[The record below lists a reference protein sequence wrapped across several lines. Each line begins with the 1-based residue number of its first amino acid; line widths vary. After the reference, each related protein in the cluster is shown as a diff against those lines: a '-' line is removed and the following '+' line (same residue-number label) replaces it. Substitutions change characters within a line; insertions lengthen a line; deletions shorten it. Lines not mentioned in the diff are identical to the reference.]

1 MDLCEASGM
10 KKYTVI
16 CFVSIVLLLVSGCGK
31 REESP
36 QQSPQQSTNKSAA
49 TTAGA
54 DIPGASKYAIL
65 NTIEFKGSGNFRSQE
80 LGTMVVQKQPLVQNK
95 AAYSFCFDA
104 DIEANQENA
113 FCNITS
119 PCISVVR
126 DTDTERL
133 TGGDSVLKIPA
144 IVGNYALDQIT
155 EAIKIDG
162 TSRKRVFNFDVPPE
176 FPQTISYEITGTPQT
191 LEGGVEAVAVLA
203 VSEPFDYCIPGT
215 ETVVQAKHQVLC
227 VLNKAMD
234 EVFYMCSSF
243 TAVNDMDEGTERLS
257 IESVMCR
264 LDKENKP
271 LSFKGLDA
279 KFDEYLDLMDFAT
292 EEPDPVSNM
301 GMPMWAIH
309 SLAVRDAADITAGA
323 AIEGK
328 PNFVILATLGTMLL
342 ADSAFSV
349 ATTLLHQTGCIS
361 WQWDGIPNYLGQRV
375 GLGAAQAYE
384 GLTGTADEEMEKRW
398 AENVGTAY
406 ELYSIFLP
414 GATPK
419 FSGAGLRITT
429 SGAEKGLKFVRDERI
444 AYRLGLVSRNLYRY
458 GKPVDTMTQVCARLE
473 RLENIKKAA
482 EVAKLFKDFP
492 AWAGIGENDV
502 IANAQ
507 ETLASD
513 PDNKA
518 VKDTLAAAYS
528 HRAHEQY
535 QNGGYEA
542 AVESYKL
549 ALTLDPDNKT
559 IQDKLKKSEYL
570 RLTSD
575 ETPATHGSGSTPDN
589 HVDEEHIRKGEYDE
603 AIADYEKALRD
614 ISYSDPNLKI
624 IMDNLKAA
632 YIARAEARIKK
643 GEYDT
648 AIEDCDK
655 ALDIDP
661 FYGYAYMIR
670 GDAHCGKSE
679 YDEAIDNYEKALQE
693 TSASDPHKTIAQGK
707 MAAAYVSRAVVYYK
721 KDEFDRAIADCTR
734 SIAIDSTQ
742 GEAYNVRGLAYRFS
756 NRWNEAVDD
765 AERACALDST
775 NATFMDNLKKAYVS
789 RAFNHNDNGE
799 YDMAIA
805 DCNKAIGVDG
815 GYALAYDTRAVSH
828 TNKGLA
834 AGDDGEGDL
843 DEAIADEQKA
853 IVLDPNEALYKPRLA
868 TCHYNRG
875 IARANKREYPPA
887 FDDFLE
893 AMKLD
898 PDKTGIY
905 KLQLALAYN
914 KRGTEY
920 SDEQH
925 DYDSAIADYEKALEL
940 EPGDPLFLNN
950 LAIVKENKR
959 KAEEGAGGAP

>member
-1 MDLCEASGM
+1 M

-16 CFVSIVLLLVSGCGK
+16 CFVSVVLLLLFGCGK

-36 QQSPQQSTNKSAA
+36 QQSPQQSTNQSAA
-49 TTAGA
+49 TTASA
-54 DIPGASKYAIL
+54 DIPGASKYEVL

-80 LGTMVVQKQPLVQNK
+80 LGMMVVQKQPLVQNK

-104 DIEANQENA
+104 DIEANQEKA
-113 FCNITS
+113 FGNITS

-126 DTDTERL
+126 DTETERL
-133 TGGDSVLKIPA
+133 TGGDTVLRIPA

-155 EAIKIDG
+155 EAITIDG
-162 TSRKRVFNFDVPPE
+162 TSQKRVFNFDVSPE

-203 VSEPFDYCIPGT
+203 VSEPFDYCVPGT

-234 EVFYMCSSF
+234 EVLYMCSSF
-243 TAVNDMDEGTERLS
+243 SAQNDNGDEEESLR
-257 IESVMCR
+257 IESVMCG

-279 KFDEYLDLMDFAT
+279 KFDEYLERMDFAT
-292 EEPDPVSNM
+292 EEPDPVSNI
-301 GMPMWAIH
+301 GMPLWAIH

-349 ATTLLHQTGCIS
+349 ATTLLHQTGYIS

-375 GLGAAQAYE
+375 GLGAAQSYE
-384 GLTGTADEEMEKRW
+384 GLTGTADPEMEKRW

-414 GATPK
+414 SGAPK

-429 SGAEKGLKFVRDERI
+429 SGAEKGLKFVKDERI
-444 AYRLGLVSRNLYRY
+444 AYRVGLVSRNLYRY
-458 GKPVDTMTQVCARLE
+458 GKPVDRMTQVCTRLE

-502 IANAQ
+502 ITNAQ

-542 AVESYKL
+542 AVEDYKL
-549 ALTLDPDNKT
+549 ALNLDPNNKT

-570 RLTSD
+570 RTRLMPS
-575 ETPATHGSGSTPDN
+575 EPPATNGSSNTQTPDN

-603 AIADYEKALRD
+603 AIADYEKALQKM
-614 ISYSDPNLKI
+614 SYSDPNLKTL
-624 IMDNLKAA
+624 MDDLKAA
-632 YIARAEARIKK
+632 YIARAEAKIKK
-643 GEYDT
+643 GEYDS
-648 AIEDCDK
+648 AIDDCDK

-661 FYGYAYMIR
+661 FYGYAYIIR
-670 GDAHCGKSE
+670 GDAHCGKDE

-693 TSASDPHKTIAQGK
+693 TSASDPHHKIAQDK
-707 MAAAYVSRAVVYYK
+707 MAAAYVSRAVVYYE

-742 GEAYNVRGLAYRFS
+742 GGAYNVRGLAYRFTS
-756 NRWNEAVDD
+756 KWNEAVDD
-765 AERACALDST
+765 AEKATALDST
-775 NATFMDNLKKAYVS
+775 NKVFQDNLKKAYLS

-799 YDMAIA
+799 YDLAIA
-805 DCNKAIGVDG
+805 DCNRAIGVDG

-828 TNKGLA
+828 TDKGLA
-834 AGDDGEGDL
+834 AADGESEL
-843 DEAIADEQKA
+843 DAAIADEQKA
-853 IVLDPNEALYKPRLA
+853 IVLDPNEASYKPRLA
-868 TCHYNRG
+868 ICYYNRG
-875 IARANKREYPPA
+875 VARANKREYPPA
-887 FDDFLE
+887 FDDLRE

-898 PDKTGIY
+898 PNKAGMY

-950 LAIVKENKR
+950 LAIVRENKR